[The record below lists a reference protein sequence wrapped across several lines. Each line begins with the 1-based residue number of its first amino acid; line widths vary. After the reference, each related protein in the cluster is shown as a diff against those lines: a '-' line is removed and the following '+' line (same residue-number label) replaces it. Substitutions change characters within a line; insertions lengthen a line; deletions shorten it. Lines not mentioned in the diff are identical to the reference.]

1 MHVMPA
7 ALVCSTSL
15 LRIASW
21 GLQHRDAA
29 NCQRVGKEGLR
40 VRYPVG
46 HGLQHIV
53 VANCQLVSEEGLQA
67 RNAGCLGWQR
77 MDAANCQLVSKEGL
91 QALYPIGPDL
101 HHIGVTN
108 CQLVSEEGLQARIL
122 TARVWQRMEEQAA
135 TVLQGTTPSARP
147 SRLCPARPCR
157 AMRRPTCRL
166 A

>member
-21 GLQHRDAA
+21 GLQHGDTA
-29 NCQRVGKEGLR
+29 NCRLVGKEGLR
-40 VRYPVG
+40 ARYPVG

-67 RNAGCLGWQR
+67 RNAGCPGWQR

-91 QALYPIGPDL
+91 QA
-101 HHIGVTN
+101 
-108 CQLVSEEGLQARIL
+108 RIL
-122 TARVWQRMEEQAA
+122 TARVCSAWTLRVASWSERRAFMHFMPAALFSTSWQRNASW
-135 TVLQGTTPSARP
+135 SAR
-147 SRLCPARPCR
+147 R
-157 AMRRPTCRL
+157 AFRYRMLT